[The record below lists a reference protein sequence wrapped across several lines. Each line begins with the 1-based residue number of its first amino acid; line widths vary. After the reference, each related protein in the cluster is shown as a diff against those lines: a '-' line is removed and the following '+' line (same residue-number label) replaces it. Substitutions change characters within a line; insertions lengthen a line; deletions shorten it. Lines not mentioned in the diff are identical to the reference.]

1 MASAPTITPKKRSA
15 RNERPLIPGEIDSTP
30 DDYPDTGIVSQQKC
44 PVSGLPFRLV
54 RRKCYAWND
63 PSTFFGRSF
72 SGSLFQSEE
81 AFKFGRTVP
90 SCTNQLKRFSV
101 FEMQEDNRDT
111 GEKAAFHAVT
121 KESCETDGHNT
132 DIKSRRES
140 AMRAGEPS
148 ACITPDSE
156 AQAQL
161 RGVAFL
167 IPSCRPPLSLKS
179 EVKVGS

>member
-1 MASAPTITPKKRSA
+1 MNDLLSLEKSTARQTIIPTLASSLSRNAQSVDYLSDLFEESA
-15 RNERPLIPGEIDSTP
+15 MHGMTRQPFLVE
-30 DDYPDTGIVSQQKC
+30 VS
-44 PVSGLPFRLV
+44 
-54 RRKCYAWND
+54 AEA
-63 PSTFFGRSF
+63 SF
-72 SGSLFQSEE
+72 KATE

-161 RGVAFL
+161 RGVH
-167 IPSCRPPLSLKS
+167 S
-179 EVKVGS
+179 